1 MKFQLLLL
9 DANIVI
15 YLHELSLWDV
25 FIEKCLV
32 TLTQTIV
39 DESKFW
45 EDEQGQRHA
54 IVLEPDIKS
63 ERIHCIEVPIKAVEK
78 FTRKYGPV
86 YLEKLDYGEAESLA
100 FLMDSQEEWL
110 ITSADKIV
118 FKTLGREGR
127 SEQGISLEEI
137 LNKVGMTQSNLKP
150 QYGKSFRLSVTREG
164 EIDGVTG
171 FGQAD

>member
-1 MKFQLLLL
+1 MKFRLLLL

-15 YLHELSLWDV
+15 CLHELGIWDA
-25 FIEKCLV
+25 FIAKCSV

-45 EDEQGQRHA
+45 EDTQGNQHP
-54 IVLEPDIKS
+54 IDLEPDIKNS
-63 ERIHCIEVPIKAVEK
+63 RIQCIEVSIKTVEK

-100 FLMDSQEEWL
+100 FLMDSQEEWV
-110 ITSADKIV
+110 IASSDKIV

-127 SEQGISLEEI
+127 SEQGVSLEEI
-137 LNKVGMTQSNLKP
+137 LAKIGLTQSGLKY
-150 QYGKSFRLSVTREG
+150 QYTKIFRDKITREG
-164 EIDGVTG
+164 QFDSITG
-171 FGQAD
+171 FGHAD